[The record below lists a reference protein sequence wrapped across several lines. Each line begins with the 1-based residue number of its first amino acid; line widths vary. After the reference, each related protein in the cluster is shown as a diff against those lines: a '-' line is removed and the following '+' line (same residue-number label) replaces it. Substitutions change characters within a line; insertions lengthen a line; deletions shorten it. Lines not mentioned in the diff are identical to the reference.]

1 MVNEAAATYRA
12 RPLHV
17 AIVMDGNGRW
27 ARKRLLPRIA
37 GHRVGVDT
45 VRNLVRACR
54 KRGVG
59 TLTLFAFSSENWRRP
74 DDEVSAL
81 LELFILAL
89 KKEARELNKNNVR
102 LRVIGD
108 TEAFP
113 TKLRNEIAAAEA
125 LTAGNDGLDLLVAA
139 NYGGRWDVTQAAR
152 ALARDV
158 AGGVLDLAD
167 IDEAALADRLATSA
181 WPDPDLFIRTGGEQR
196 ISNFL
201 LWQSAYAEL
210 YFTDTLWP
218 DFDVAA
224 FDQALAWF
232 STRQRRFGRTGEQV
246 EEAVRPE
253 GGR

>member
-1 MVNEAAATYRA
+1 MVAEAAAAYAA

-37 GHRVGVDT
+37 GHRVGVDS

-74 DDEVSAL
+74 QDEVSAL

-89 KKEARELNKNNVR
+89 KKEAKELNKNNVR

-108 TEAFP
+108 TSAFP
-113 TKLRNEIAAAEA
+113 EKLRRQIVAAEE

-139 NYGGRWDVTQAAR
+139 NYGGRWDMVQAAR
-152 ALARDV
+152 ALARDATSGQLDP
-158 AGGVLDLAD
+158 AG
-167 IDEAALADRLATSA
+167 IDEAALAARLVTAQ
-181 WPDPDLFIRTGGEQR
+181 WPEPDLFIRTGGEQR

-201 LWQSAYAEL
+201 LWQLAYAEL

-232 STRQRRFGRTGEQV
+232 ATRQRRFGRTGEQV
-246 EEAVRPE
+246 ANATDSRSDA
-253 GGR
+253 